1 MPIKPLLYPE
11 LEDSII
17 LAGEHSN
24 HTNARKLNA
33 GKHLSEFHK
42 TAQTRC
48 HFMLVEVVHTT
59 AESPARATNVIEQC
73 SCSHDPQ
80 VTDGLEAP
88 K

>member
-11 LEDSII
+11 LEDSIV

-42 TAQTRC
+42 TAQTRWLD
-48 HFMLVEVVHTT
+48 HVG
-59 AESPARATNVIEQC
+59 AI
-73 SCSHDPQ
+73 SCW
-80 VTDGLEAP
+80 LR
-88 K
+88 